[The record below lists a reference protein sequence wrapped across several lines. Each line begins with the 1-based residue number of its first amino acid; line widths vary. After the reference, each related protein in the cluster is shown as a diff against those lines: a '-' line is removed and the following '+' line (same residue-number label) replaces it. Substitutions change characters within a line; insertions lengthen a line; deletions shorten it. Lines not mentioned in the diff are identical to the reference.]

1 MRAPGRGACDGR
13 VAPAASSPPTTFHT
27 MTSTTRIQ
35 RLRRLADQPKS
46 ASVDG
51 QEMTSHS
58 LAEQLAL
65 EKYLASEEAA
75 APADRSRHGFRIT
88 KMKAGGGPC

>member
-1 MRAPGRGACDGR
+1 
-13 VAPAASSPPTTFHT
+13 
-27 MTSTTRIQ
+27 MTSKTRIQ

-51 QEMTSHS
+51 QEMSNHP

-65 EKYLASEEAA
+65 EKYLASEEAT
-75 APADRSRHGFRIT
+75 APADRSRHGIRIT
-88 KMKAGGGPC
+88 KMRAGGGAC

>member
-1 MRAPGRGACDGR
+1 M
-13 VAPAASSPPTTFHT
+13 
-27 MTSTTRIQ
+27 STNTLRLTRKE
-35 RLRRLADQPKS
+35 RLRRLAEQPKS

-51 QEMTSHS
+51 QEMTNHA

-65 EKYLASEEAA
+65 EKYLASEEAV
-75 APADRSRHGFRIT
+75 APTDRRRHGFRIT

>member
-1 MRAPGRGACDGR
+1 M
-13 VAPAASSPPTTFHT
+13 
-27 MTSTTRIQ
+27 STTTVRLTRRE

-51 QEMTSHS
+51 QEMSNHS

-65 EKYLASEEAA
+65 EKYLASEEAT
-75 APADRSRHGFRIT
+75 APADRSRHGIRIT

>member
-1 MRAPGRGACDGR
+1 M
-13 VAPAASSPPTTFHT
+13 
-27 MTSTTRIQ
+27 STTTVRLTRHE

-51 QEMTSHS
+51 QEMTNHS
-58 LAEQLAL
+58 LAEQLAR
-65 EKYLASEEAA
+65 EKYFASEEAA

>member
-1 MRAPGRGACDGR
+1 
-13 VAPAASSPPTTFHT
+13 
-27 MTSTTRIQ
+27 MTSRTRIE

-51 QEMTSHS
+51 QEMTNPS
-58 LAEQLAL
+58 LSEQLAL
-65 EKYLASEEAA
+65 EKYLAAQDAVS
-75 APADRSRHGFRIT
+75 PTDRSRHGFRIT

>member
-1 MRAPGRGACDGR
+1 M
-13 VAPAASSPPTTFHT
+13 
-27 MTSTTRIQ
+27 STTTLRLTRRE
-35 RLRRLADQPKS
+35 RLRRLADQPRS

-51 QEMTSHS
+51 QEMSNHS

-65 EKYLASEEAA
+65 DKYLASEEAVS
-75 APADRSRHGFRIT
+75 PTDRRRHGFRIT

>member
-1 MRAPGRGACDGR
+1 M
-13 VAPAASSPPTTFHT
+13 
-27 MTSTTRIQ
+27 STTTVRLTRRE

-51 QEMTSHS
+51 QEMTNHS

-65 EKYLASEEAA
+65 EKYLASEEAVS
-75 APADRSRHGFRIT
+75 PADRRRHGVRIT

>member
-1 MRAPGRGACDGR
+1 
-13 VAPAASSPPTTFHT
+13 
-27 MTSTTRIQ
+27 MTSRTRIE
-35 RLRRLADQPKS
+35 RLRQLADQPKS

-51 QEMTSHS
+51 QEMTNHS

-65 EKYLASEEAA
+65 EKYLASEEAVS
-75 APADRSRHGFRIT
+75 PADRRRHGFRIT

>member
-1 MRAPGRGACDGR
+1 M
-13 VAPAASSPPTTFHT
+13 
-27 MTSTTRIQ
+27 STTTVRLTRRE
-35 RLRRLADQPKS
+35 RLRRLAEQPKS

-51 QEMTSHS
+51 QEMTNHS

-65 EKYLASEEAA
+65 EKYLAAEEAVS
-75 APADRSRHGFRIT
+75 PTDRRRHGFRIT